1 MRHITGET
9 GKGDRQLSRYSLFVA
24 LWMLIVVTL
33 LSALAPIGPPLS
45 RPTGSAFNP
54 ATSDVV
60 IKARAPTP
68 PHVAQAARMDGDDT
82 PPVLLF
88 CVIATLAL
96 VVATRRRQTFFAWP
110 QIGAAAPLLLSS
122 AHRARAPPAAF

>member
-1 MRHITGET
+1 MRNITGET

-54 ATSDVV
+54 ATSDVG
-60 IKARAPTP
+60 INAPP
-68 PHVAQAARMDGDDT
+68 I
-82 PPVLLF
+82 LLF
-88 CVIATLAL
+88 CIIATLAL
-96 VVATRRRQTFFAWP
+96 VASVGRLRIFFSRP
-110 QIGAAAPLLLSS
+110 QIAAAPLLLSG

>member
-9 GKGDRQLSRYSLFVA
+9 GKGVRQRRRYTLFVA

-68 PHVAQAARMDGDDT
+68 PQVAQLARMDGDDA

-88 CVIATLAL
+88 CIIATLAL
-96 VVATRRRQTFFAWP
+96 VAAAGRGRIFFSRL
-110 QIGAAAPLLLSS
+110 QIAAAPLLLSG

>member
-24 LWMLIVVTL
+24 LWMLILVTL

-68 PHVAQAARMDGDDT
+68 PHVAQAARVDGDDT
-82 PPVLLF
+82 PPILLF
-88 CVIATLAL
+88 CIIATLAL
-96 VVATRRRQTFFAWP
+96 VASVGRLRIFFSPP
-110 QIGAAAPLLLSS
+110 QIAAAPLLLSGG
-122 AHRARAPPAAF
+122 HRARAPPAAF

>member
-1 MRHITGET
+1 MRHVTGEI
-9 GKGDRQLSRYSLFVA
+9 GKGDRQLGRYSLFVA

-68 PHVAQAARMDGDDT
+68 PQVAQAARMDGDDA

-88 CVIATLAL
+88 CILATLAL
-96 VVATRRRQTFFAWP
+96 VASAGRGRIFRSRL
-110 QIGAAAPLLLSS
+110 QIGAAPLLLSG

>member
-9 GKGDRQLSRYSLFVA
+9 GKGDRQLSRYSLSVA

-68 PHVAQAARMDGDDT
+68 PQLAQTARMDGDDT

-88 CVIATLAL
+88 CIIATLVL
-96 VVATRRRQTFFAWP
+96 VASAGRGRAVFAWSR
-110 QIGAAAPLLLSS
+110 IAATPLYLSS

>member
-9 GKGDRQLSRYSLFVA
+9 GKGDRQLSRYSLSVA

-68 PHVAQAARMDGDDT
+68 PPVAQAARVDGDDT

-88 CVIATLAL
+88 CIIATLAL
-96 VVATRRRQTFFAWP
+96 VASVGRLRIFFSRRQ
-110 QIGAAAPLLLSS
+110 IAAAPLLLSGG
-122 AHRARAPPAAF
+122 HRARAPPAAF

>member
-9 GKGDRQLSRYSLFVA
+9 RKGDRQLSRYSLFVA

-54 ATSDVV
+54 ATSDVA

-68 PHVAQAARMDGDDT
+68 PQVAEAARMDGDDA

-88 CVIATLAL
+88 GILLTLAL
-96 VVATRRRQTFFAWP
+96 VAFTDHRRRFFAWSR
-110 QIGAAAPLLLSS
+110 IAAAPLHLSS

>member
-9 GKGDRQLSRYSLFVA
+9 GKGDRQLSRYSLSVA

-54 ATSDVV
+54 ATTDVV

-68 PHVAQAARMDGDDT
+68 PHVAQAARVDGDDA

-88 CVIATLAL
+88 CIIATLAL
-96 VVATRRRQTFFAWP
+96 VASAGHGRAIFAWS
-110 QIGAAAPLLLSS
+110 QIGAVPLYLSS

>member
-9 GKGDRQLSRYSLFVA
+9 GKGDRQLSRYSLSVA

-54 ATSDVV
+54 ATTDVV

-68 PHVAQAARMDGDDT
+68 PQVAQAARMDGDDA

-88 CVIATLAL
+88 CVLATLAFI
-96 VVATRRRQTFFAWP
+96 VFVGRERIVFSWHQVAATSRY
-110 QIGAAAPLLLSS
+110 LSS
-122 AHRARAPPAAF
+122 AHRARGPPAAF

>member
-9 GKGDRQLSRYSLFVA
+9 GKGDRQLSRYSLSVA

-68 PHVAQAARMDGDDT
+68 PQVAHAARMDGDDT

-88 CVIATLAL
+88 CIVATLAL
-96 VVATRRRQTFFAWP
+96 VAFTDRRRTFFAWSR
-110 QIGAAAPLLLSS
+110 IGAAPLLLSS

>member
-1 MRHITGET
+1 MRNITGET

-60 IKARAPTP
+60 IQARAPTP
-68 PHVAQAARMDGDDT
+68 PHVAQAARVDGDDA
-82 PPVLLF
+82 PPILLF
-88 CVIATLAL
+88 CIIATLAL
-96 VVATRRRQTFFAWP
+96 VASVGRLRIFFSRP
-110 QIGAAAPLLLSS
+110 QIAAAPLLLSG